1 VPSAKAFVVVLAVAL
16 AASVTSLRNG
26 FVFDDVQVIVENP
39 ALHSLDSLPH
49 ALTSS
54 YWPAVRDRLYRP
66 VTSASFVVDWAVG
79 RGSPLPFHLTN
90 VVLNLLVVALVLAFG
105 GIVLGHGAVVAA
117 LWFAAHP
124 VHVEVFANAV
134 GRSELLAALGYLGAT
149 LAYVAEGRAARQ
161 APGGARRALWAVLVL
176 VAAALAFGAKE
187 HALSLSAA
195 LLLADGWTASRDGE
209 GVGTVFRRHAI
220 LWLGVVVLAAGYLAV
235 RTQVL
240 GTTFGGGAVGAGL
253 FGLTP
258 PQRAV
263 VMLPVVLVW
272 ARLLAV
278 PLHLSA
284 DYSPAVLPT
293 GTAFSAAHAA
303 GILLVFVVLVAAWLL
318 RRRSPGLGFGV
329 AWFALTVAVGANIVF
344 PSGVLFGERLLYLPS
359 VGAALAVGALWE
371 MLPAHRAVWPLTTAA
386 LVALGARTLERV
398 PVWRTPEGFFAAR
411 AADAPDSYRTHWQRG
426 GEAFARGDARTGER
440 ELLAAVRIWP
450 YDGELLE
457 EIGGRYFA
465 AGVYGPADRFS
476 TAAYALDSTR
486 STAAT
491 RAILARLRA
500 GHPDSSIA
508 LAREALRRSPADA
521 EVALAAIAVY
531 GARSEPRQAL
541 ALARSLT
548 YRYPRQY
555 AYQHVAADA
564 AERAGL
570 CGEARERFE
579 RALAGATQDQARAE
593 IRRRLGAVN
602 SCRPAP

>member
-1 VPSAKAFVVVLAVAL
+1 MVFAVAL

-39 ALHSLDSLPH
+39 ALHALDSLPH
-49 ALTSS
+49 ALTGS
-54 YWPAVRDRLYRP
+54 YWSAAVRDRLYRP
-66 VTSASFVVDWAVG
+66 ATSASFVVDWAVG
-79 RGSPLPFHLTN
+79 SGRPLPFHLTN
-90 VVLNLLVVALVLAFG
+90 VALHLLVVGLVLALG
-105 GIVLGHGAVVAA
+105 GLVLGRGAVVAA
-117 LWFAAHP
+117 LWFAVHP

-134 GRSELLAALGYLGAT
+134 GRSELLAAFGYLGAT
-149 LAYVAEGRAARQ
+149 LAYVAEGRAARR
-161 APGGARRALWAVLVL
+161 APGGAHRALWAVLVL
-176 VAAALAFGAKE
+176 VAAGLSIGAKE
-187 HALSLSAA
+187 HALSLPAV
-195 LLLADGWTASRDGE
+195 LLLADVWTASRDGE
-209 GVGTVFRRHAI
+209 SVGTAFRRHAV
-220 LWLGVVVLAAGYLAV
+220 LWLGVVALAAGYLAV
-235 RTQVL
+235 RTHVL

-258 PQRAV
+258 LQRTV

-284 DYSPAVLPT
+284 DYSPNVLAP
-293 GTAFSAAHAA
+293 GTAFSGAHAA
-303 GILLVFVVLVAAWLL
+303 GLLLALTVLVVAWRL
-318 RRRSPGLGFGV
+318 RRRRPGLGFGV

-344 PSGVLFGERLLYLPS
+344 PTGVLFGERLLYLPS
-359 VGAALAVGALWE
+359 VGAALAAGALWE
-371 MLPAHRAVWPLTTAA
+371 MLPEHRSVWPLTAAA

-398 PVWRTPEGFFAAR
+398 PVWRTPERFFAAR
-411 AADAPDSYRTHWQRG
+411 EHDAPDSYRTLWQKG
-426 GEAFARGDARTGER
+426 GRAFDHGDARTGER
-440 ELLAAVRIWP
+440 ELLAAARIWP

-465 AGVYGPADRFS
+465 AGLNGPADRFS

-486 STAAT
+486 SSAAA

-500 GHPDSSIA
+500 GHPDSSVA
-508 LAREALRRSPADA
+508 LAREALRRSPDDA

-531 GARSEPRQAL
+531 GARGEPRQAL
-541 ALARSLT
+541 ALARALT
-548 YRYPRQY
+548 YRYPRQHV
-555 AYQHVAADA
+555 YQHVAADA

-593 IRRRLGAVN
+593 IRRRLEALTA
-602 SCRPAP
+602 CRTAS